1 MAGPASSTLPQ
12 TQVSDKHPAPPHVDL
27 DPRIGHIGPRRVMS
41 GEASWSVNEISIA
54 MATYNGAAYLEQ
66 QLESL
71 ANQVLAPGELVVTDD
86 GSTDA
91 TIALVEDFARRA
103 PFPVRVVR
111 NEVRLGYRGNFI
123 KNSTICGCGLIAF
136 CDQDDVWH
144 PEKLQEISKAF
155 DNPDV
160 LLCYHNARLTD
171 KAGAVT
177 GRADIAKTQPLNPP
191 ASIHPYT
198 WGLGF
203 LLTFRKSL
211 TQFAD
216 LWPDSVDT
224 IEPHNPM
231 AHDMWVYFLASVF
244 GHIAYMDVDLV
255 DYRQHGQNTVGFQWS
270 REGRW
275 KRLQSK
281 VAIGADE
288 YHRLAKVSR
297 SRQQILEKASARLD
311 GMWLERAHAS
321 AALYGRYA
329 AMFEERAKIYSN
341 GNIGIRLNALQRLV
355 RGGAYGSNNTWGF
368 SYGSLL
374 KDSVTAMSYNALS
387 SPRIQKRS

>member
-1 MAGPASSTLPQ
+1 
-12 TQVSDKHPAPPHVDL
+12 
-27 DPRIGHIGPRRVMS
+27 MS
-41 GEASWSVNEISIA
+41 GEASCSVNEISIA

-71 ANQVLAPGELVVTDD
+71 AKQRLLPGELVVTDD
-86 GSTDA
+86 GSTDG
-91 TIALVEDFARRA
+91 TIALIEDFARRA
-103 PFPVRVVR
+103 PFPVRIVK

-123 KNSTICGCGLIAF
+123 KNSTICGCDLIAF

-144 PEKLQEISKAF
+144 PEKLQEVSKAF

-177 GRADIAKTQPLNPP
+177 GRADIAKINRLNPP

-203 LLTFRKSL
+203 LLTFHKSL
-211 TQFAD
+211 VQFAD
-216 LWPDSVDT
+216 LWPGSVDT

-270 REGRW
+270 PEGRW

-288 YHRLAKVSR
+288 YDRLAKVSR
-297 SRQQILEKASARLD
+297 SRQQILEQASARLD
-311 GMWLERAHAS
+311 GTWLERAHAS
-321 AALYGRYA
+321 AARYSRYA
-329 AMFEERAKIYSN
+329 AIFEERTKIYSN
-341 GNIGIRLNALQRLV
+341 VNMGTRLKALQRLV
-355 RGGAYGSNNTWGF
+355 RDGAYGSNNTWGL

-374 KDSVTAMSYNALS
+374 KDSAMAVSYNALS
-387 SPRIQKRS
+387 GPRVQEHN